1 MARIG
6 GLSVSVPERLKP
18 RKGATRST
26 GQVQRGVTRPAAAVR
41 QPGAEMNE
49 TYGMSTSEGISQD
62 NQVLNFYP
70 DFSLIMQVWLLYS
83 NLSLDM
89 QV

>member
-1 MARIG
+1 MEV
-6 GLSVSVPERLKP
+6 L
-18 RKGATRST
+18 
-26 GQVQRGVTRPAAAVR
+26 RGVTRPAAAVR

-49 TYGMSTSEGISQD
+49 MDGMITSAGMSQD
-62 NQVLNFYP
+62 NSVSTRNYCPDLSRVIEVRQSYP
-70 DFSLIMQVWLLYS
+70 

>member
-1 MARIG
+1 MEVR
-6 GLSVSVPERLKP
+6 R
-18 RKGATRST
+18 GATR
-26 GQVQRGVTRPAAAVR
+26 PAVAVR

-49 TYGMSTSEGISQD
+49 MDGKISSEGMSQD
-62 NQVLNFYP
+62 NSVSNYYHDLSRVIEVRQ
-70 DFSLIMQVWLLYS
+70 SYS

>member
-1 MARIG
+1 M
-6 GLSVSVPERLKP
+6 E
-18 RKGATRST
+18 
-26 GQVQRGVTRPAAAVR
+26 VQRGVTRPAAAVR

-49 TYGMSTSEGISQD
+49 MDGMITSEGMSQD
-62 NQVLNFYP
+62 NSVSNYYP
-70 DFSLIMQVWLLYS
+70 DLSRVIEERQSYP